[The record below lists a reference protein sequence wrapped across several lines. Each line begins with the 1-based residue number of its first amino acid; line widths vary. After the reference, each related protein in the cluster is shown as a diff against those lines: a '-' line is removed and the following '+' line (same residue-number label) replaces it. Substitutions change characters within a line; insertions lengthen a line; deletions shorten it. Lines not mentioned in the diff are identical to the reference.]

1 MFELWS
7 IDGFNIAIASFDPEP
22 IVPSNSR
29 CDRMEWKAAQR
40 EIEMSDTEAN
50 FSIAMKERTVLLMV
64 ISATKYVAID
74 IASVFECCLCF
85 KTSVIKIPF
94 SHKFVS
100 FFVAAYKQWCK

>member
-1 MFELWS
+1 M
-7 IDGFNIAIASFDPEP
+7 
-22 IVPSNSR
+22 PSNSR

-50 FSIAMKERTVLLMV
+50 YSIAMKERTVLLMV

-85 KTSVIKIPF
+85 KLQLLRYPF
-94 SHKFVS
+94 PTNLFP
-100 FFVAAYKQWCK
+100 FL